1 MHTEHL
7 QNVRVSWVLFG
18 WFVSVAVVSLFA
30 LALAAAGLVDPD
42 ASEVGLWGVTA
53 IAAGFFL
60 GGLVTGARVG
70 AAPILHGVAM
80 GIVSLLVWFFA
91 NIVFGEALGAT
102 TWDDGSP
109 AFYAGSLILQMA
121 AAALG
126 ARYGSRERRRLPAD
140 PDLSP

>member
-7 QNVRVSWVLFG
+7 QNLKPSWVLFG
-18 WFVSVAVVSLFA
+18 WFVSVAVVSLIA
-30 LALAAAGLVDPD
+30 LVLAAVGLADPD
-42 ASEVGLWGVTA
+42 DSGMGLWGA
-53 IAAGFFL
+53 IVIGAGFFL

-91 NIVFGEALGAT
+91 NLAFGETLDAE
-102 TWDDGSP
+102 TWGEGSP
-109 AFYAGSLILQMA
+109 AFYAGSLILQMV

-126 ARYGSRERRRLPAD
+126 ARFGSRQQRRLTAG
-140 PDLSP
+140 S

>member
-7 QNVRVSWVLFG
+7 QNVKPSWVLFG
-18 WFVSVAVVSLFA
+18 WFVSVAVVSLIA
-30 LALAAAGLVDPD
+30 LVLAAVGIVDPEGS
-42 ASEVGLWGVTA
+42 AFGIWGVLVLG
-53 IAAGFFL
+53 IGFFI

-91 NIVFGEALGAT
+91 NLAFGETLNAE
-102 TWDDGSP
+102 TWGEGSA

-126 ARYGSRERRRLPAD
+126 ARWASRHQRQLTTGS
-140 PDLSP
+140 